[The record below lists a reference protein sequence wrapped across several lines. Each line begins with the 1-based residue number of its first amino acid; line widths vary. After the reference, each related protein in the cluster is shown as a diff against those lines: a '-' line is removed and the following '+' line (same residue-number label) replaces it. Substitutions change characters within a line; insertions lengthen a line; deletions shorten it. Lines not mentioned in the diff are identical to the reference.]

1 MNAEII
7 SVGTEIL
14 MGQITNTNAR
24 YLSEKLA
31 SLGVDVYFQ
40 TTVGDNFE
48 RLKQALSIA
57 FSRSNMVILTGGL
70 GPTGDDITKEAAAS
84 YFDMP
89 LYLNDEALAAIEKYF
104 QKLNRKMTKNN
115 EKQAMFPKE
124 AIILPNDN
132 GTAPGC
138 IMEKGDKAAILLP
151 GPPIEMVPM
160 FEKYV
165 IPYLKEKSRDV
176 IYSKVLRFIGI
187 GEAALEERLS
197 DLLESQTNPT
207 LALYAKEG
215 EVTVRVSAKAK
226 DENEAKKLVE
236 DMCGVLIS
244 RCPDEFYAY
253 GDDNSLVKVVCKA
266 LMERNLS
273 ISTAESCTG
282 GLLGQNITSIPGA
295 SQIFSQGIITYSNS
309 AKMQYLGV
317 REKTLK
323 THGAVSCECAKE
335 MAQGM
340 RRISNSDISVAITGI
355 AGPSGGTAEKPVGLV
370 YISLAHKNGVC
381 VKKFNFSGSREKIR
395 NYAVLNALNL
405 VREYLNGTLDKQGEK
420 L

>member
-1 MNAEII
+1 
-7 SVGTEIL
+7 
-14 MGQITNTNAR
+14 
-24 YLSEKLA
+24 
-31 SLGVDVYFQ
+31 
-40 TTVGDNFE
+40 
-48 RLKQALSIA
+48 
-57 FSRSNMVILTGGL
+57 
-70 GPTGDDITKEAAAS
+70 
-84 YFDMP
+84 
-89 LYLNDEALAAIEKYF
+89 
-104 QKLNRKMTKNN
+104 
-115 EKQAMFPKE
+115 
-124 AIILPNDN
+124 
-132 GTAPGC
+132 
-138 IMEKGDKAAILLP
+138 
-151 GPPIEMVPM
+151 
-160 FEKYV
+160 
-165 IPYLKEKSRDV
+165 
-176 IYSKVLRFIGI
+176 
-187 GEAALEERLS
+187 
-197 DLLESQTNPT
+197 
-207 LALYAKEG
+207 
-215 EVTVRVSAKAK
+215 
-226 DENEAKKLVE
+226 
-236 DMCGVLIS
+236 
-244 RCPDEFYAY
+244 
-253 GDDNSLVKVVCKA
+253 
-266 LMERNLS
+266 MERNLS

-317 REKTLK
+317 REETLK